1 MMKMLLLRP
10 SQGVPKA
17 PDRIQPI
24 TASGWSGLAVEYD
37 PLTGPA
43 TSDVTFTV
51 GVAGRF
57 LLAGYTQTGWTVRK
71 NGTVLHSE
79 ASSFP
84 YADVIVAVGDLIR
97 LTSQSGDFAAGDIE
111 VWIE

>member
-51 GVAGRF
+51 GVAGTFR
-57 LLAGYTQTGWTVRK
+57 LAGYTQTGWTVRK

-79 ASSFP
+79 ANSFP
-84 YADVIVAVGDLIR
+84 YGTVAVAVGDLIR
-97 LTSQSGDFAAGDIE
+97 LTSSSGNFAAGDIE